1 MAAAGA
7 VRGGT
12 GGGGGGGSRG
22 AAAGGTRVSAS
33 CVVCVSLPRPSPSI
47 RVPSRRQQRRRPGG
61 QRSWGF
67 RPGLGG
73 GGGGLRSLLHL
84 QAGDRA
90 QYEGPSSRNLSG
102 APPLR
107 DVSPYDPPAPGV
119 AEPQVPYGFP
129 TSVARRA
136 QRGRDARTDT
146 YPGTHHPPT
155 THPPPPLHGGLQ
167 TSPELQFTYLRAVS
181 TI

>member
-12 GGGGGGGSRG
+12 GRGGGSRG

-73 GGGGLRSLLHL
+73 GGCGASSIFRPGTGRSMRARARGTSAEPPHSETSPPMIPLLRES
-84 QAGDRA
+84 Q
-90 QYEGPSSRNLSG
+90 SRKYRMDSRHQSHAELSG
-102 APPLR
+102 AEMLGQTR
-107 DVSPYDPPAPGV
+107 TPA
-119 AEPQVPYGFP
+119 
-129 TSVARRA
+129 
-136 QRGRDARTDT
+136 
-146 YPGTHHPPT
+146 PT
-155 THPPPPLHGGLQ
+155 THPPPTHHLHC
-167 TSPELQFTYLRAVS
+167 TAASKRHPSYSSPT
-181 TI
+181 